1 VSHDLRA
8 PIRQIDGFSKIL
20 AENLSSESDP
30 QAQHYLKRILDGTH
44 YMGRLVD
51 DLLALARLGRQ
62 DIRPQRVALGG
73 LVATVLQDAHV
84 AEGRRIEWQIGD
96 LPTVDCDPGLLAVV
110 FTNLIANAIKYTRP
124 RSPAVIEI
132 GATAARGRDALFV
145 RDNGVGFD
153 MQYADK
159 LFGVFQRLHDANEFE
174 GTGVGLATVHRIIR
188 KHGGEI
194 WAEAK
199 PDQGATFWFTLPALP
214 QTATGR
220 VK

>member
-1 VSHDLRA
+1 
-8 PIRQIDGFSKIL
+8 
-20 AENLSSESDP
+20 
-30 QAQHYLKRILDGTH
+30 
-44 YMGRLVD
+44 MGRLVD

-62 DIRPQRVALGG
+62 DIRPHAVALGG
-73 LVATVLQDAHV
+73 LVATVIQDAPV
-84 AEGRRIEWQIGD
+84 ADGRRIEWRVGD

-110 FTNLIANAIKYTRP
+110 FTNLVTNAIKYTRP
-124 RSPAVIEI
+124 RSPAIIEI
-132 GATAARGRDALFV
+132 GTARARGRQALFV

-174 GTGVGLATVHRIIR
+174 GTGVGLATVHRIVR

-199 PDQGATFWFTLPALP
+199 PDEGATFWFTLPTQHAPLP
-214 QTATGR
+214 GR
-220 VK
+220 GA